1 MSIGATPPRLSKRK
15 LHQLFIDGLGGMVKT
30 HSDIAKSP
38 LLVDLMPPFALKLR
52 IYLYNCTNPPGGR
65 GLDEYK
71 FQVILPGQKRGT
83 RGSLD
88 FSDGRM
94 PMLVAYAR
102 ITDEDTG
109 GVFVM
114 WDPYK
119 HDDYSYSANM
129 QVKSE
134 TIIKA
139 LCVPVATSTRG
150 NGEIILATRGEHLVD
165 GIRQRVAIMRESIIE
180 GGKM

>member
-1 MSIGATPPRLSKRK
+1 MSVGATPPRLSKRK
-15 LHQLFIDGLGGMVKT
+15 LHQLFLDGLGEMVKS

-38 LLVDLMPPFALKLR
+38 LVVDLLPPFAHKLR

-71 FQVILPGQKRGT
+71 IQVILPGQKRGA

-88 FSDGRM
+88 FSDSRM
-94 PMLVAYAR
+94 PILMAYAR
-102 ITDEDTG
+102 IIDEDTG

-134 TIIKA
+134 TLIRA
-139 LCVPVATSTRG
+139 LCVPVASYTRG
-150 NGEIILATRGEHLVD
+150 NGEIILAARGEHLVEA
-165 GIRQRVAIMRESIIE
+165 IRQRVVIMRESIIG